1 MTLPELIELRRAPL
15 GDRRLR
21 DQLASDSLVL
31 LTPEIAVDR
40 DAYRQLPPWDRTLL
54 RARAVGTAASS
65 AVLTGKAAA
74 RLSGVAVRGWDEP
87 IALAYPSG
95 SPPPAKDRR
104 AGIAYLNTAIPEHEI
119 RLVAG
124 VRVAVL
130 SRFLRDIARID
141 GLVDTVVAIDSI
153 RRRYPDT
160 DEAWFYRRCTDN
172 RRFPGVAT
180 LREVIRLSSAL
191 AESPLESEARV
202 RLLQADLGPV
212 REQVQIGDHRVDFL
226 VGDDVITEVDG
237 EVKYDGVTF
246 NQPVD
251 AVIRAERRREKAL
264 QNAGY
269 VVLRVG
275 AEHLREEGAGLIQL
289 LRQARRR

>member
-1 MTLPELIELRRAPL
+1 MTLPELIELRRSPL
-15 GDRRLR
+15 EDQRLR
-21 DQLASDSLVL
+21 DQLASNSLL
-31 LTPEIAVDR
+31 RLTPEIAVDR
-40 DAYRQLPPWDRTLL
+40 DAYRRLPPWDRTLL
-54 RARAVGTAASS
+54 RARAVGTAAST

-104 AGIAYLNTAIPEHEI
+104 PGIAYLSNPIHEHEI
-119 RLVAG
+119 RLVDG

-130 SRFLRDIARID
+130 SRFLRDIARVD
-141 GLVDTVVAIDSI
+141 GLVDTVAAIDSI

-172 RRFPGVAT
+172 RRFAGIAT
-180 LREVIRLSSAL
+180 LREAIRLSSAL

-202 RLLQADLGPV
+202 RLVQAGLGPV

-226 VGDDVITEVDG
+226 VGDDVIAEIDG

-246 NQPVD
+246 NKPVD
-251 AVIRAERRREKAL
+251 AVIRAERRREKDL
-264 QNAGY
+264 QNPGY

-275 AEHLREEGAGLIQL
+275 AEHLRDEGADLIHL
-289 LRQARRR
+289 LGQVRRR